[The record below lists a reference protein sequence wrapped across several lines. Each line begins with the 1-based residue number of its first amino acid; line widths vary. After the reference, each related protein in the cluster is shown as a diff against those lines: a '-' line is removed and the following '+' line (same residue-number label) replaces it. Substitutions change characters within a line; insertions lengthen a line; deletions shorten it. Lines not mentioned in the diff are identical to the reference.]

1 MDSYL
6 SVSTPDSS
14 TAVFYQQEFSS
25 YAVCENISSA
35 NKVRAMKAPR
45 RELTSE
51 ERAEC
56 ARLKAIF
63 EKRQK
68 EARDQG
74 ARMTQETLGNS
85 IGWRSGQSAVN
96 QYLNGKVPLN
106 LEALLKFAAE
116 LRFSPGE
123 VSPRLASEI
132 AGLTMTAEKRPA
144 PTTALIASNV
154 QGDPQQVKEGSV
166 PVVGKAM
173 LGPDGY
179 FEATEYPVGHGE
191 GYLNIFSTDE
201 NAYGLR
207 VVGHSMKPRIKHNEF
222 VLIEPNKEYV
232 AGDEVLIKTVNG
244 QAMIKEFVY
253 FRDGQYR
260 FDSVN
265 DAFDPI
271 YLVGEE
277 IVSIHYVGAI
287 VKSSRFVEGE

>member
-1 MDSYL
+1 
-6 SVSTPDSS
+6 
-14 TAVFYQQEFSS
+14 
-25 YAVCENISSA
+25 
-35 NKVRAMKAPR
+35 MKAPR

-51 ERAEC
+51 EQAEC
-56 ARLKAIF
+56 ARLKAVF

-68 EARDQG
+68 EAKDQG
-74 ARMTQETLGNS
+74 SRLTQESLGNA

-106 LEALLKFAAE
+106 LEALLKFATE
-116 LRFSPGE
+116 LRFAPEE
-123 VSPRLASEI
+123 VSPRLAAEI
-132 AGLTMTAEKRPA
+132 AGVTMTAEKRPA
-144 PTTALIASNV
+144 ATVVEIASNV
-154 QGDPQQVKEGSV
+154 QGEPYQVRSGRV

-179 FEATEYPVGHGE
+179 FEAMEYPVGHGE
-191 GYLNIFSTDE
+191 GYLDIFSSDE

-232 AGDEVLIKTVNG
+232 AGDEVLVKTVKG

-271 YLVGEE
+271 YLAQEE
-277 IVSIHYVGAI
+277 IVSIQYVGAI
-287 VKSSRFVEGE
+287 AKSSRFVEA

>member
-1 MDSYL
+1 
-6 SVSTPDSS
+6 
-14 TAVFYQQEFSS
+14 
-25 YAVCENISSA
+25 
-35 NKVRAMKAPR
+35 MKAPR

-51 ERAEC
+51 EQAEC
-56 ARLKAIF
+56 ARLKAVF

-68 EARDQG
+68 EAKDQG
-74 ARMTQETLGNS
+74 SRLTQESLGNA

-106 LEALLKFAAE
+106 LEALLKFATE
-116 LRFSPGE
+116 LRFAPEE
-123 VSPRLASEI
+123 VSPRLAAEI
-132 AGLTMTAEKRPA
+132 AGVTMTAEKRPA
-144 PTTALIASNV
+144 GTVVEIASNV
-154 QGDPQQVKEGSV
+154 QGEPYQVRPGRV

-179 FEATEYPVGHGE
+179 FEAMEYPVGHGE

-207 VVGHSMKPRIKHNEF
+207 VAGHSMKPRIKHNEF
-222 VLIEPNKEYV
+222 VLIEPSKDYV
-232 AGDEVLIKTVNG
+232 AGDEVLVKTVSG

-265 DAFDPI
+265 NAFDPI
-271 YLVGEE
+271 YLTQEE
-277 IVSIHYVGAI
+277 IVFIHYMGAI
-287 VKSSRFVEGE
+287 VKSSRFVEAD